1 MYSDNP
7 LCLIVLSILKDTK
20 ESISL
25 YALMKG
31 IEKAGYSLVDN
42 ITGSRGAD
50 HSATVSS
57 DGSGKSA
64 LSNELILFR
73 KNFVVMNALYQI
85 KKDLKGSG
93 FNLYISS
100 LSIVLVSEE
109 HEEGLNLPALTEED
123 ILSDEALSQYYLDW
137 CNYDAS
143 NEGLVEELLS
153 SFWNYF
159 TKYDNLHNGE
169 DKRSYALETLG
180 LESSASWENIKQAYR
195 TKIATSH
202 PDKGGTSTQFIE
214 IREAYQILSLMRRT
228 NQ

>member
-1 MYSDNP
+1 MYSNNP

-25 YALMKG
+25 YDLMKS

-42 ITGSRGAD
+42 NTGSKGAEV
-50 HSATVSS
+50 SATISS
-57 DGSGKSA
+57 DGSGKTAPSY
-64 LSNELILFR
+64 ELLLFR

-93 FNLYISS
+93 FSLYISS
-100 LSIVLVSEE
+100 LSIVLASDK
-109 HEEGLNLPALTEED
+109 HDIGLNLPALAEED
-123 ILSDEALSQYYLDW
+123 RLTDEALSKYYLDW
-137 CNYDAS
+137 DHYNAS
-143 NEGLVEELLS
+143 NEGVVEDLLS

-169 DKRSYALETLG
+169 DKRSYALKTLG

-195 TKIATSH
+195 TKIASSH

-214 IREAYQILSLMRRT
+214 IREAYQILTLIRRT

>member
-25 YALMKG
+25 YTLMKS
-31 IEKAGYSLVDN
+31 IEKAGYSLVN
-42 ITGSRGAD
+42 NNTGSKGAD
-50 HSATVSS
+50 YSATISS
-57 DGSGKSA
+57 VGSGKTA
-64 LSNELILFR
+64 PSNELLLFR

-85 KKDLKGSG
+85 KNDLNGSG

-100 LSIVLVSEE
+100 LNIVLASEGQDC
-109 HEEGLNLPALTEED
+109 GLNLSVLTEED
-123 ILSDEALSQYYLDW
+123 RLTDEALSQYYLDW
-137 CNYDAS
+137 DHYSAS
-143 NEGLVEELLS
+143 NEGIVEDLLS

-169 DKRSYALETLG
+169 DKRSYALKTLG

-195 TKIATSH
+195 IKIATSH

-214 IREAYQILSLMRRT
+214 IREAYQILNLMRRT